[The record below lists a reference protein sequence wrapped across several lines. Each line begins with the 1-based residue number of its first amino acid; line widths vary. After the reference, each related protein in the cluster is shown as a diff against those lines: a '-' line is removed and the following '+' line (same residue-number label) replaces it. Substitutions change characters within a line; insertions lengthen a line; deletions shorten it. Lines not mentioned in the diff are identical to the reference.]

1 MILMRYRASDG
12 LRAGAQR
19 SLPIPATLQS
29 CVAARSFL
37 GLSGAVH
44 GYEPRSPY
52 HRVDASS
59 SGEPATRGNH
69 AM

>member
-29 CVAARSFL
+29 CVAAHSFL

-44 GYEPRSPY
+44 GYEPGSPY
-52 HRVDASS
+52 HRVDAGSL
-59 SGEPATRGNH
+59 GVPATRENPV
-69 AM
+69 M